1 MKIINDISIKNFKGI
16 EEMDFPCGSINI
28 IVGPNN
34 TGKSSIL
41 QSIWL
46 AITSLKNYT
55 DVMDNEISEIV
66 VDEFNFKYLVNQ
78 GKEKSSIQLNLF
90 NEDKINLDI
99 IYSNKN
105 KYYPELSNYFSL
117 FISDLSYLNSEIPFS
132 QGLNYRVLRE
142 LQKTN
147 RSLKSD
153 ESKEKFD
160 LVLNK
165 ISNQMDSEIKQFK
178 KDLLDSEKLFIQST
192 LNNNLISIY
201 TIADDFNDIIYHS
214 EEEKRIVDIPL
225 IISSPH
231 SGDNTPLLYEKLF
244 NAKKISH
251 VLENLKNKISYLENI
266 GVIDDEIKVSLKDID
281 QTLPLS
287 SMGDGFKGLLKL
299 SFMAP
304 LIKHGIVLFEEPEI
318 SMHPGYF
325 EILAKEI
332 VSSSHDSQFFITTH
346 SLEFLEY
353 LLEKS
358 EKLGVID
365 SVKILRLTRRAGNF
379 IDREVYSGIDAKKD
393 IEDIKIDLRGY

>member
-16 EEMDFPCGSINI
+16 EKMDFPCGSINI

-46 AITSLKNYT
+46 AITSLKDYT
-55 DVMDNEISEIV
+55 DVMDNELSDVV
-66 VDEFNFKYLVNQ
+66 VDEFNFKYLINQ
-78 GKEKSSIQLNLF
+78 GKETSSIKLNLF
-90 NEDKINLDI
+90 NTDEIDLDI
-99 IYSNKN
+99 KYSNNKN
-105 KYYPELSNYFSL
+105 PCELSDYFSN
-117 FISDLSYLNSEIPFS
+117 FISDLNYLNSEFPLS
-132 QGLNYRVLRE
+132 QGLSYRVLRE

-147 RSLKSD
+147 RSLKKD
-153 ESKEKFD
+153 ESKEKLD
-160 LVLNK
+160 DVLNK
-165 ISNQMDSEIKQFK
+165 ISSQMDSEIKKIK
-178 KDLLDSEKLFIQST
+178 KELLDSKKLFIQSK
-192 LNNNLISIY
+192 LSNNLISIY
-201 TIADDFNDIIYHS
+201 AIADNFNESIYQS
-214 EEEKRIVDIPL
+214 EEEIPIIDIPL
-225 IISSPH
+225 IISSSH
-231 SGDNTPLLYEKLF
+231 LGDNTHLLYEKLF
-244 NAKKISH
+244 NSKKLSY
-251 VLENLKNKISYLENI
+251 VLGNLKNKISYFEDI
-266 GVIDDEIKVSLKDID
+266 GIIDDEIRISLTDND

-299 SFMAP
+299 SFMSP
-304 LIKHGIVLFEEPEI
+304 LIKHGIVLFEEPEN

-332 VSSSHDSQFFITTH
+332 VSNSHDSQFFITTH

-379 IDREVYSGIDAKKD
+379 IDREVYSGINAKED

>member
-1 MKIINDISIKNFKGI
+1 MEIINDISIKNFKGI

-46 AITSLKNYT
+46 AITSLNDFT

-66 VDEFNFKYLVNQ
+66 VDEFNFKYLINQ
-78 GKEKSSIQLNLF
+78 GKETSSIQLNLF
-90 NEDKINLDI
+90 NDDKINLDI
-99 IYSNKN
+99 IYSKKN
-105 KYYPELSNYFSL
+105 KYYPELSNYFSN
-117 FISDLSYLNSEIPFS
+117 FISDLSYLKSEFPLN
-132 QGLNYRVLRE
+132 QGLSYRVFRE

-153 ESKEKFD
+153 ESKEKLD
-160 LVLNK
+160 NILNE
-165 ISNQMDSEIKQFK
+165 ISLQMDSEIKK
-178 KDLLDSEKLFIQST
+178 IGNELLDSEKLFIRSK
-192 LNNNLISIY
+192 LNNDLISMCA
-201 TIADDFNDIIYHS
+201 IADDFNENIYQS
-214 EEEKRIVDIPL
+214 EEEIPIIDIPL

-231 SGDNTPLLYEKLF
+231 LGDNTHLLYEKLF
-244 NAKKISH
+244 NTKKLSH
-251 VLENLKNKISYLENI
+251 VLGNLKNKISYFEDI
-266 GVIDDEIKVSLKDID
+266 GIIDDEIRVSLTDND

-304 LIKHGIVLFEEPEI
+304 LIKHGIVLFEEPEN

-332 VSSSHDSQFFITTH
+332 VSNSHDSQFFITTH

>member
-1 MKIINDISIKNFKGI
+1 MEIINDISIKNFKGI

-46 AITSLKNYT
+46 AITSLNDFT

-66 VDEFNFKYLVNQ
+66 VDEFNFKYLINQ
-78 GKEKSSIQLNLF
+78 GKETSSIQLNLF
-90 NEDKINLDI
+90 NDDEINLDI
-99 IYSNKN
+99 IYSKKN
-105 KYYPELSNYFSL
+105 KYYPELSNYFSN
-117 FISDLSYLNSEIPFS
+117 FISDLSYLKSEFPLN
-132 QGLNYRVLRE
+132 QGLSYRVFRE

-153 ESKEKFD
+153 ESKEKLD
-160 LVLNK
+160 NILNE
-165 ISNQMDSEIKQFK
+165 ISLQMDSEIKK
-178 KDLLDSEKLFIQST
+178 IGNELLDSEKLFIRSK
-192 LNNNLISIY
+192 LNNDLISMCA
-201 TIADDFNDIIYHS
+201 IADDFNENIYQS
-214 EEEKRIVDIPL
+214 EEEIPIIDIPL

-231 SGDNTPLLYEKLF
+231 LGDNTHLLYEKLF
-244 NAKKISH
+244 NTKKLSH
-251 VLENLKNKISYLENI
+251 VLGNLKNKISYFEDI
-266 GVIDDEIKVSLKDID
+266 GIIDDEIRVSLTDND

-304 LIKHGIVLFEEPEI
+304 LIKHGIVLFEEPEN

-332 VSSSHDSQFFITTH
+332 VSNSHDSQFFITTH

>member
-1 MKIINDISIKNFKGI
+1 MKIINDISIQNFKGI

-66 VDEFNFKYLVNQ
+66 VDEFNFKYLINQ
-78 GKEKSSIQLNLF
+78 GKEKSSIKLNLF
-90 NEDKINLDI
+90 NDDKINLDI
-99 IYSNKN
+99 IYSKKN
-105 KYYPELSNYFSL
+105 KYYPELSDKFSN
-117 FISDLSYLNSEIPFS
+117 FISDLSYLNSEIS
-132 QGLNYRVLRE
+132 LNHSLNYRFLRE
-142 LQKTN
+142 LQKTK
-147 RSLKSD
+147 RSLKND
-153 ESKEKFD
+153 ESNEK
-160 LVLNK
+160 LNKVLNK

-178 KDLLDSEKLFIQST
+178 KELLDSEKLFIQSK
-192 LNNNLISIY
+192 LNNDLISIC

-214 EEEKRIVDIPL
+214 NKEKVIADIPL

-231 SGDNTPLLYEKLF
+231 SDDNTHLLYEKLF
-244 NAKKISH
+244 NSKKISS
-251 VLENLKNKISYLENI
+251 VLDNLKNKISYLENI
-266 GVIDDEIKVSLKDID
+266 GVIDEEIKVSLKDID

-365 SVKILRLTRRAGNF
+365 SVNVLRLTRRAGNF
-379 IDREVYSGIDAKKD
+379 IDREIYSGIDAK
-393 IEDIKIDLRGY
+393 EDMDNIKIDLRGY

>member
-46 AITSLKNYT
+46 AITSLDDFT
-55 DVMDNEISEIV
+55 DVLDNELSEIV
-66 VDEFNFKYLVNQ
+66 VNEYDFKYLINQ
-78 GKEKSSIQLNLF
+78 GKETSNIKLNLF
-90 NEDKINLDI
+90 NTDTINLDI
-99 IYSNKN
+99 IYSNKKN
-105 KYYPELSNYFSL
+105 PCELSDYFSN
-117 FISDLSYLNSEIPFS
+117 FISDLSYLKSEFP
-132 QGLNYRVLRE
+132 LNRDLSHRVFRE

-147 RSLKSD
+147 RLLKSD
-153 ESKEKFD
+153 ESKEKLD
-160 LVLNK
+160 DILNK
-165 ISNQMDSEIKQFK
+165 ISVQMDSETKKVK
-178 KDLLDSEKLFIQST
+178 KDLLDSEKLFIRSK
-192 LNNNLISIY
+192 LNNDLISICA
-201 TIADDFNDIIYHS
+201 IADDFNEIIYQS
-214 EEEKRIVDIPL
+214 EEEIPIVDIPL

-231 SGDNTPLLYEKLF
+231 LGDGTHLLYKKLF
-244 NAKKISH
+244 NTKKLSH
-251 VLENLKNKISYLENI
+251 VLGNLKNKISYFEDLGI
-266 GVIDDEIKVSLKDID
+266 IDDEIRVSLTDND

-287 SMGDGFKGLLKL
+287 SMGDGFKGLLKH

-304 LIKHGIVLFEEPEI
+304 LVKHGIILFEEPEN

-332 VSSSHDSQFFITTH
+332 VSNSDDSQFFITTH

-379 IDREVYSGIDAKKD
+379 IDREVYSGINAKED